1 MDNTNPKRKKM
12 MHHLTRDQLSYYVG
26 PNVEP
31 AISIKSGEEVLF
43 ETTDCFSGKIKSH
56 EDTFSSYAHSLELLP
71 GWNPVTGPVYIENAH
86 PGDCLNIEIL
96 DIKLADKGITSY
108 VPNLGMLTSSYQL
121 TPDLEPETRECRISD
136 GHVYLPTTKGEIE
149 IPVAPLIGTISV
161 APKGETIAS
170 FKFGAGHLGNVD
182 CKEITTGNALV
193 LPVNV
198 EGALFGLG
206 DVHAA
211 QGDGEI
217 TLTAIETTA
226 EVKTRI
232 SVTTPEEVA
241 FCGCPQINGA
251 DFIGSIGCHFGN
263 LVSENIKYAYF
274 DLMKRIEKQYGF
286 TTMDVYHLL
295 SQVGEI
301 RVCQLLGD
309 FQAALVRVKKCYL
322 ENSG

>member
-1 MDNTNPKRKKM
+1 MNRISKN
-12 MHHLTRDQLSYYVG
+12 QLSYFVG

-43 ETTDCFSGKIKSH
+43 ETADCFSGKIESCD
-56 EDTFSSYAHSLELLP
+56 DTFTSYAQSLEVLP
-71 GWNPVTGPVYIENAH
+71 GWNPITGPVYVEDAH
-86 PGDCLNIEIL
+86 PGDCINIEIL
-96 DIKLADKGITSY
+96 DIKLADKGMTSY

-121 TPDLEPETRECRISD
+121 TPDLEPETRECRIED
-136 GHVYLPTTKGEIE
+136 DCVYLPTSRGEIK

-161 APKGETIAS
+161 APKDETIAS
-170 FKFGAGHLGNVD
+170 FKFGVGHLGNVD
-182 CKEITTGNALV
+182 CKEITTGNTLV

-206 DVHAA
+206 DVHAV

-232 SVTTPEEVA
+232 SVTSQEEVA
-241 FCGCPQINGA
+241 FCGCPQINGE

-295 SQVGEI
+295 SQVGEV

-309 FQAALVRVKKCYL
+309 FQAALVRVRKSYI

>member
-1 MDNTNPKRKKM
+1 

-26 PNVEP
+26 PNIEP

-43 ETTDCFSGKIKSH
+43 ETADCFSGKVQST
-56 EDTFSSYAHSLELLP
+56 DNTFNSYAHSLEVLP
-71 GWNPVTGPVYIENAH
+71 GWNPITGPVYVEDAH
-86 PGDCLNIEIL
+86 PGDCIAIEIME
-96 DIKLADKGITSY
+96 IEISNKGMTLY
-108 VPNLGMLTSSYQL
+108 VPNLGTFSSNYQL
-121 TPDLEPETRECRISD
+121 TADLEPETRECRIEND
-136 GHVYLPTTKGEIE
+136 HVYLPTSRGEIE
-149 IPVAPLIGTISV
+149 IPVSPLIGTISV
-161 APKGETIAS
+161 APKDETIAS

-182 CKEITTGNALV
+182 CKEITTGNTLV

-217 TLTAIETTA
+217 TLIAVETPA
-226 EVKTRI
+226 EVKVKI
-232 SVTTPEEVA
+232 SVISQDEVA
-241 FCGCPQINGA
+241 FCACPQINGD

-274 DLMKRIEKQYGF
+274 DLIKRLEKQYGF
-286 TTMDVYHLL
+286 STMDAYHLL
-295 SQVGEI
+295 SQVGEV

-309 FQAALVRVKKCYL
+309 FQAAVVKIQKRYL
-322 ENSG
+322 TPTN